1 MEKHDKGM
9 YYMPQNTVC
18 ETASPEI
25 EPPFRGNTTIVG
37 ARRPRVDAYE
47 RITGTAIYP
56 SDMKLPRMIYGV
68 IVRSPFPHAQVNE
81 IDTDKAVK
89 KPGVRAIITGRS
101 PAAKG
106 LTWQYNG
113 QAVPFFDPHCRFEG
127 EVVAAVAADTWYQA
141 CDAAKSIAVNYTQLP
156 HVVDHNK
163 SLDNDAPRMHEKQNL
178 VGRDTYERGDIQK
191 GFARADVIL
200 EQRFDTACQLQTPM
214 ELHGCVALWEK
225 DRVTLWESTQ
235 GVYSVQADVAHTLGL
250 PLSKVRIIGRYMGGG
265 FGSKLWGGK
274 YSVIAALLAKE
285 SARPVKLFLTREETF
300 LCVGNRPPTSMRL
313 KAGIKKDGTLSALE
327 FACTGPSGA
336 YPAGGVELVDWLIRD
351 LYTCD
356 HVKTI
361 STDVYTNTGPARPF
375 RAPGH
380 PQGAWAM
387 EQMMDA
393 LANAIDMD
401 PVALRLQNIP
411 QVSQGNGG
419 MPYTTTGLSACIEK
433 GAQTFGWE
441 DAVKRAKQHNQ
452 KDHHIKRGV
461 GMGACVWVAGGG
473 SPPSTVVIKLFFDG
487 SVNLNMG
494 ASDIGTGT
502 NTVMAFVAAEEL
514 EIDPEV
520 IQIENADTG
529 TTQYATASG
538 GSKTVPTESP
548 AVRNAAIAVKQQLL
562 EMAARDLD
570 TPQKDLV
577 YKGRHIISRKD
588 PDTKIKITDI
598 SRFKQQKVIVGVG
611 YRQANPEGKRINPF
625 GAQFCEL
632 DINTKT
638 GEITLLR
645 FLGAHDSGRVI
656 NRLTYDN
663 QVFGGIVMGIGF
675 GLTEFRQLDHTQT
688 GKLCNK
694 NWHDYKLP
702 TALDIPEEMI
712 SLPIEIDDP
721 QANNTGTK
729 GLGEPVTIPTAAA
742 VANAVFMATGTQF
755 TRTPLNPI
763 EICRRFSRQKEA

>member
-1 MEKHDKGM
+1 MKKQDNGM
-9 YYMPQNTVC
+9 YYMHQNGGCKTP
-18 ETASPEI
+18 APGL
-25 EPPFRGNTTIVG
+25 EPPFWGKTTILG
-37 ARRPRVDAYE
+37 TRRPRVDAYE
-47 RITGTAIYP
+47 RVTGAAIYP
-56 SDMKLPRMIYGV
+56 SDMTLPHMIYGV
-68 IVRSPFPHAQVNE
+68 IVRCPYPHAQVNE
-81 IDTDKAVK
+81 IDTEKAEK
-89 KPGVRAIITGRS
+89 MPGVRAIITGSS

-106 LTWQYNG
+106 LTWHYSG
-113 QAVPFFDPHCRFEG
+113 HAAKFFDPHCRFEG
-127 EVVAAVAADTWYQA
+127 EMVAAVAADTWYQA
-141 CDAAKSIAVNYTQLP
+141 CDAARSIDVTYTQLP
-156 HVVDHNK
+156 HLVDHNK
-163 SLDNDAPRMHEKQNL
+163 SLDNDAPRMHEQQNL
-178 VGRDTYERGDIQK
+178 VGRDIYERGDTQK
-191 GFARADVIL
+191 GFAQADVVL

-235 GVYSVQADVAHTLGL
+235 GVYSVQADVAQALGL
-250 PLSKVRIIGRYMGGG
+250 PLSRVRIIGRYMGGG

-274 YSVIAALLAKE
+274 YSVIAALLARE

-313 KAGIKKDGTLSALE
+313 KAGIKKDGTLNALA
-327 FACTGPSGA
+327 FSCTGPSGA

-380 PQGAWAM
+380 PQASWAL

-401 PVALRLQNIP
+401 PVALRLRNIP
-411 QVSQGNGG
+411 LVSQGNGG
-419 MPYTTTGLSACIEK
+419 MPYTSTGLWACIEK
-433 GAQTFGWE
+433 GAQAFGWE
-441 DAVKRAKQHNQ
+441 DAVKRARQQNRKNHAV
-452 KDHHIKRGV
+452 KRGV
-461 GMGACVWVAGGG
+461 GMGACLWVAGGG
-473 SPPSTVVIKLFFDG
+473 SPPATVIIKLFIDG

-502 NTVMAFVAAEEL
+502 KTVMAFVAAEEL
-514 EIDPEV
+514 GIDPEL

-562 EMAARDLD
+562 EMAARELD
-570 TPQKDLV
+570 ADQKDLV
-577 YKGRHIISRKD
+577 YQGRTIVSRKN
-588 PDTKIKITDI
+588 PDTKIRVTDI
-598 SRFKQQKVIVGVG
+598 KGFKQQRVIVGVG

-632 DINTKT
+632 DINTNT

-712 SLPIEIDDP
+712 SLPIEIEDP
-721 QANNTGTK
+721 EANNTGTK

-742 VANAVFMATGTQF
+742 IANAVFMATGKQF
-755 TRTPLNPI
+755 TQAPLNPI
-763 EICRRFSRQKEA
+763 EICRRLGGHKEG